1 MVVSCANPWENPYVV
16 TNVNFNEIQEINA
29 RTDTNLTDLPD
40 DMGNLILK
48 FSRNKLEL
56 KELVGYWCRTLEDW
70 VQCENEVVFQ
80 IPRKSL
86 FAQGK
91 IQVVVRRSLDTKD
104 ERNRS
109 LGVFRSYTKQ
119 AVEKELKYEQ
129 TWDDISE
136 IRFCQLAWR
145 EDNTLNGS
153 LELVRETTGGQQ
165 EILECPD
172 WMRWFG
178 EGGVQTAVKEVVS
191 RLTTSLNLRSVAVD
205 KTEFPGVLY
214 RLVLH

>member
-1 MVVSCANPWENPYVV
+1 MVVSCDNPWENPYVV
-16 TNVNFNEIQEINA
+16 TNMNFNEIQEINA
-29 RTDTNLTDLPD
+29 DTDRHLTDLPD
-40 DMGNLILK
+40 DIGNLILK

-56 KELVGYWCRTLEDW
+56 KELVGYRCQTLEHW
-70 VQCENEVVFQ
+70 VQCKNEVVFQ
-80 IPRKSL
+80 IPRESL
-86 FAQGK
+86 FTQGK
-91 IQVVVRRSLDTKD
+91 IQVIVRRSLDTND

-136 IRFCQLAWR
+136 IRFCQLVLR

-165 EILECPD
+165 EILKCPD

-178 EGGVQTAVKEVVS
+178 EAGRQTAVEEVVS

-205 KTEFPGVLY
+205 KTKFPGVLY